1 MSGVGHLV
9 ISGPLVLAVPVAAAA
24 GAVSFLSPC
33 VLPLVPG
40 YVSYVTGMSG
50 ADLQQHRRDGDVPRQ
65 QDAAPQATTRQSAA
79 RQPTTRE
86 IAAKRTGGQ
95 EAAVNPGGRAGRAAL
110 LTRYRTGRAGRA
122 GQQNHAGQQ
131 NQAGQANHA
140 GPARR
145 PRGAGRGRT
154 LAGAALFVLGF
165 AALFATYGA
174 LSGGLGAVVAAHARG
189 LTQLLGALTILL
201 GLLFTGIFERFSLA
215 GMTIRPS
222 FKPRAGLVGAPLL
235 GVLFG
240 LGWTPC
246 IGPTLAVVLTM
257 SATSGT
263 APRGAFLAFVYAL
276 GLGIPFLVAALAV
289 QRGLRAFGFA
299 RRHAQL
305 IMQAGGVMLVVVG
318 LLQVTGAWTDMIGS
332 MQHWISGYT
341 APL

>member
-1 MSGVGHLV
+1 MSGVGHL
-9 ISGPLVLAVPVAAAA
+9 ILSGPLIVAVPVAAAA

-33 VLPLVPG
+33 CLPLVPG

-50 ADLQQHRRDGDVPRQ
+50 AEMQHSASDEAP
-65 QDAAPQATTRQSAA
+65 APQESVDTADQPGPGQPGPVALIA
-79 RQPTTRE
+79 RR
-86 IAAKRTGGQ
+86 
-95 EAAVNPGGRAGRAAL
+95 RAGRIS
-110 LTRYRTGRAGRA
+110 RTGKAGRV
-122 GQQNHAGQQ
+122 
-131 NQAGQANHA
+131 
-140 GPARR
+140 
-145 PRGAGRGRT
+145 GRGRT

-165 AALFATYGA
+165 AALFAIYGA
-174 LSGGLGAVVAAHARG
+174 LSGGLGAAVGTHIRG
-189 LTQLLGALTILL
+189 LTQILGAVTIVL

-215 GMTIRPS
+215 GMTIRPN
-222 FKPRAGLVGAPLL
+222 FRPRAGLIGAPLL

-257 SATSGT
+257 SATAGT

-276 GLGIPFLVAALAV
+276 GLGIPFLIAALAV

-299 RRHAQL
+299 RRHARL
-305 IMQAGGVMLVVVG
+305 IMQAGGAMLVVVG
-318 LLQVTGAWTDMIGS
+318 LLQVTGTWADMIGS